1 MSEEQKS
8 RKELIAEYKEQ
19 KQPMGVYQIRNLANG
34 KILVAS
40 TPNLR
45 AAWNAE
51 QFKLDLGAHQNE
63 ALQRDWKEL
72 GQSQFAYEVL
82 HELKL
87 ADDVTDFRS
96 ELKALEAMVVED
108 LQPFGE
114 RGYNTA
120 KNRVRS

>member
-1 MSEEQKS
+1 MSEEQRS

-19 KQPMGVYQIRNLANG
+19 KQPMGVYQIRNLVNG

-51 QFKLDLGAHQNE
+51 QFKLELGAHLNE
-63 ALQRDWKEL
+63 SLQRDWREYGEK
-72 GQSQFAYEVL
+72 QFVFEVL

-87 ADDVTDFRS
+87 ADEVTDFRG
-96 ELKALEAMVVED
+96 ELKALETLVIED
-108 LQPFGE
+108 LQPYGD
-114 RGYNTA
+114 RGYNRKPT
-120 KNRVRS
+120 VR